1 MTFGG
6 RRRSFI
12 SGPDATGLNHRH
24 MKPSKT
30 MYFYLLSVA
39 LAVISNLFYHLAQK
53 LTPSSANPALA
64 MMVTYTVA
72 MAVSL
77 VALVLFFPL
86 ESGLGLAIR
95 KVNWA
100 SVLLGIAVVGIELGF
115 LLAYRAGGKI
125 SQVQIV
131 VSTAIT
137 LILIPVGLAFFQER
151 LSWFNGIGIVLCLAG
166 LILVSVKG

>member
-1 MTFGG
+1 MTYSG

-12 SGPDATGLNHRH
+12 SWPDVAGLSQCI

-39 LAVISNLFYHLAQK
+39 LAVISNVFYHLAQK
-53 LTPSSANPALA
+53 LTPASANPALA
-64 MMVTYTVA
+64 MIVTYSVA
-72 MAVSL
+72 VAVSL

-86 ESGLGLAIR
+86 ETGLGQAMR
-95 KVNWA
+95 KLNWA
-100 SVLLGIAVVGIELGF
+100 SVMLGIVVVGIELGY

-125 SQVQIV
+125 SLVQIV

-137 LILIPVGLAFFQER
+137 VILIPVGLAFFQEK

-166 LILVSVKG
+166 LVLISVKG